1 MPGCAAGSQ
10 GESEAE
16 VESDGRLCKVRK
28 FVQVQAVDLEVGD
41 LINKTSIFGPNAKI
55 PRHIKVHAAAV
66 RKGSTN
72 LTIDSIREIVDGIE
86 NKRAATRQ
94 GTLTCECCSTCA
106 IADVAMRTNP
116 VVAADIDF
124 LIF

>member
-1 MPGCAAGSQ
+1 
-10 GESEAE
+10 
-16 VESDGRLCKVRK
+16 VRK

-66 RKGSTN
+66 RKGSTD

-86 NKRAATRQ
+86 NKRAAARQ
-94 GTLTCECCSTCA
+94 GIGANVCNMDGDMKHKGAEHFVHITA
-106 IADVAMRTNP
+106 N
-116 VVAADIDF
+116 
-124 LIF
+124 